1 MISHN
6 IRERLDKDYVRE
18 RYSQALKQYKENL
31 EKGNYVVSFLLISAL
46 LEERINVS
54 WLLLDWYG
62 TDTKLNLVNKPTQSE
77 LIGIGIKK
85 KINLLRDNDWID
97 KKTFEELKSLT
108 RERNF
113 LIHLSL
119 YNMKEYTREI
129 NERFYAM
136 FREIDKVSR
145 EIKQMID
152 ESK

>member
-54 WLLLDWYG
+54 WLLLEWYG
-62 TDTKLNLVNKPTQSE
+62 TDTNLNLVNKPTQSE
-77 LIGIGIKK
+77 LIGMGIKK
-85 KINLLRDNDWID
+85 KIKMLKENDWID
-97 KKTFEELKSLT
+97 KKTFEELNSLT

-119 YNMKEYTREI
+119 YNMKEYTNEI
-129 NERFYAM
+129 CERFYAM
-136 FREIDKVSR
+136 FRIIDKVSR
-145 EIKQMID
+145 DIKDMID
-152 ESK
+152 EGK

>member
-54 WLLLDWYG
+54 WLLLEWYG
-62 TDTKLNLVNKPTQSE
+62 NDENLNLVNKPTQSE
-77 LIGIGIKK
+77 LIGVGIKK
-85 KINLLRDNDWID
+85 KIRLLKEKDWID

-108 RERNF
+108 RERIF
-113 LIHLSL
+113 
-119 YNMKEYTREI
+119 
-129 NERFYAM
+129 
-136 FREIDKVSR
+136 
-145 EIKQMID
+145 
-152 ESK
+152 

>member
-1 MISHN
+1 M
-6 IRERLDKDYVRE
+6 LE
-18 RYSQALKQYKENL
+18 RYGNDEN
-31 EKGNYVVSFLLISAL
+31 
-46 LEERINVS
+46 
-54 WLLLDWYG
+54 
-62 TDTKLNLVNKPTQSE
+62 LNLVNKPTQSE
-77 LIGIGIKK
+77 LIGVGIKK
-85 KINLLRDNDWID
+85 KIRLLKEKDWID

-129 NERFYAM
+129 NERFYVM
-136 FREIDKVSR
+136 FREVDKVSR